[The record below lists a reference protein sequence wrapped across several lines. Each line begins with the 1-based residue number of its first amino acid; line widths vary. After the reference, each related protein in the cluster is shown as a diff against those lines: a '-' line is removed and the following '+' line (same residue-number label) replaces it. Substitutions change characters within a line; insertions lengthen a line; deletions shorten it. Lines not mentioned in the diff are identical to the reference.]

1 VSLTDSSQA
10 RKLRTRFPILLA
22 ARSVCIGSAVS
33 LCFPIASVVFGQ
45 TSPPPQV
52 VTQDPPG
59 IPGKFVDISQS
70 SGVRFQGVASHT
82 STKYLLETMGSGVAF
97 FDYDNDGLLDIFFVN
112 GAHLDNP
119 TTKGTI
125 PQKSGPQDWNRLY
138 HQKKDGTFEDVT
150 ERSGLKG
157 VGYGMGVA
165 VGDFDND
172 GFEDLYVTAY
182 GGNRLYHNNGNGS
195 FTDITES
202 SGTGGIADVLEG
214 FVSLVQM
221 NGSDPFGAP
230 TINRPW
236 MNRTD
241 AMQAAQDKADAAFDL
256 FRVLDLPFY
265 TFHDRDITPDGETL
279 RESITNLHTM
289 SDYLAKKMESSKTRL
304 LWGTANLFSHPRFMS
319 GAATNPDPEVF
330 AYSATT
336 IKHCMDVTK
345 KLGGENYVLW
355 GGREGYET
363 LLNTSLKRE
372 LEQMGRM
379 LTLVVEYKHKI
390 GFSGQILLEP
400 KPKEP
405 TVHQYDFDTA
415 TVFGFLKRFGLENEV
430 KVNLEANHALLAGH
444 TFEHEIA
451 MAADLGILG
460 SLDINRGDPLLG
472 WDTDQF
478 PTDLYSMTLA
488 MYHVIQA
495 GGLGRGGMNFEAKVR
510 RQSTEPEDL
519 LHAHIGG
526 VDMCA
531 RAFLIAAKIH
541 EEGRLA
547 DIVDERYAGWNLPEN
562 KAMLAGK
569 EPLEAIAA
577 RSEERNINPQPRS
590 GRQEQLENLINRH
603 L

>member
-319 GAATNPDPEVF
+319 GAATNPDPKVF